1 MDAYLHRFV
10 REFVSSGAGWEYRC
24 RCGLGS
30 PYANVKV
37 DDCPAS
43 LRERI
48 AELERDI
55 VAVVAWLRRPCGD
68 PLHDE
73 RWCPTCGQ
81 LRADADAIE
90 AGKHREDQP

>member
-1 MDAYLHRFV
+1 MTFPHRFDAH
-10 REFVSSGAGWEYRC
+10 GCC
-24 RCGLGS
+24 RCGVPVADGRAGS
-30 PYANVKV
+30 
-37 DDCPAS
+37 DCPAA
-43 LRERI
+43 LRARI